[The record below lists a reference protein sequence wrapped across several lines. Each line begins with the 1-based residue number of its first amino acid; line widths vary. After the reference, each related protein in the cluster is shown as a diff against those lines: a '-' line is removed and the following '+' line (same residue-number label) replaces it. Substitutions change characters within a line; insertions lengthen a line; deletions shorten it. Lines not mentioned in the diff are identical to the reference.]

1 MINLYNTNNFWGKTM
16 IKWKEDYKIGID
28 IIDEQHQKLFE
39 IAGRAYDLLKNN
51 FKMDKYDAIVDIMEE
66 LKEYTA
72 YHFKTEE
79 DYMQSS
85 GYKRFFSQK
94 VQHNDFIEKINGIDL
109 KKVDDNQ
116 GTYLIEILEFISNW
130 IGEHILGQDK
140 LISEK

>member
-116 GTYLIEILEFISNW
+116 GTYLIEILEFIANW

>member
-16 IKWKEDYKIGID
+16 IKWKDDYKIGID
-28 IIDEQHQKLFE
+28 LIDEQHQKLFE

-51 FKMDKYDAIVDIMEE
+51 FKMDKYDAIVDIIEE

-79 DYMQSS
+79 DYMQSIE
-85 GYKRFFSQK
+85 YKRFFSQK

-116 GTYLIEILEFISNW
+116 GTYLIEILEFIANW

>member
-1 MINLYNTNNFWGKTM
+1 M

-116 GTYLIEILEFISNW
+116 GTYLIEILEFIANW